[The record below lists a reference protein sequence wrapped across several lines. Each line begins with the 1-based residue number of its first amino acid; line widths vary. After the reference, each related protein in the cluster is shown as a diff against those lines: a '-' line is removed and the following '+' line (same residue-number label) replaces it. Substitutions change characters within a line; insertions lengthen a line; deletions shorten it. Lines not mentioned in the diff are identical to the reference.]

1 MDICLKEKRMT
12 RNLIAL
18 GCAGLLAF
26 GLSLSA
32 FAGSV
37 TDSDGDGVPD
47 GFDNCVDDPNGPS
60 GSTAQCDSQ
69 EDYDQDG
76 YGQICDEDVD
86 NNGNTL
92 GGDLSIVLAA
102 IGNVGN
108 DATDIDCS
116 GSTLGG
122 DLSRVLA
129 AIGTQPGPSGLAC
142 AGTVPCP

>member
-1 MDICLKEKRMT
+1 MT

-47 GFDNCVDDPNGPS
+47 GYDNCIDTPNGPS
-60 GSTAQCDSQ
+60 GSTALCNSQ
-69 EDYDQDG
+69 EDYDNDG

-102 IGNVGN
+102 IGNVG
-108 DATDIDCS
+108 DC
-116 GSTLGG
+116 
-122 DLSRVLA
+122 RRQ
-129 AIGTQPGPSGLAC
+129 GTKHHQA
-142 AGTVPCP
+142 VDDQ